1 MARSLKGR
9 QFAVR
14 TSLGQKRWDARI
26 QISTNSSAA
35 IVHKPVTY
43 RMLLYLFLDIML
55 GMWIVMDT
63 PINPAKGGML
73 GCILFLIGYLGMS
86 RLLLARSETMDYGYR
101 YFRRLISYVMNED
114 LRKIRTGKL
123 YDARPAY
130 RLMGIAAIGED
141 GTIIFTNGEYGYLLT
156 VVGYASALLFDQDK
170 AMILD
175 SARVFYRQLP
185 AAMTC
190 NIYTRSMPQDVKVQ
204 FDAKLDQLHKLK
216 NGIQSPGLSQ
226 IVKAQARVLRDIVGK
241 QFSVTSQYMLLRG
254 TRDSLETVENNL
266 LQNAGSSSAMF
277 LRSARRLTNEPPRY
291 NRHHE
296 AINRPREV
304 DKALLSI
311 WDLNDNS
318 IG

>member
-190 NIYTRSMPQDVKVQ
+190 NVYTRSMPQDVKVQ

-277 LRSARRLTNEPPRY
+277 LRSARRLTNEPPRD